1 MHLNKQKIKLR
12 EFLLTIYKIMQF
24 QLKRVVQVAS
34 AARPSHK
41 TRKLKFFIE
50 KKIVNLPLLRH

>member
-1 MHLNKQKIKLR
+1 
-12 EFLLTIYKIMQF
+12 MQF